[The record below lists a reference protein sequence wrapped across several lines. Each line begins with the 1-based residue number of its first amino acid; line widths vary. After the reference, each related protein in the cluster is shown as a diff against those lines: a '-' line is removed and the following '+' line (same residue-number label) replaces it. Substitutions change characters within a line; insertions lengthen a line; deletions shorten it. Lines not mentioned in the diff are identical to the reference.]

1 VNATSIPAS
10 FIQYAFAERIGGHTF
25 GIKKNIYKFEQIK
38 LAKAQAIQKRPEQ
51 PILDMG
57 VGQPQD
63 MVHPAI
69 VQSLQ
74 HAAEKEEYQGYADN
88 GGYRFKAAVQAY
100 MKGCYGVDLDAQTQ
114 IIHCIGAKSALSL
127 LPAAFINPGDIVLTT
142 TPGYNVFGTHAQ
154 YYGGQVIELPLLASN
169 QFLPELDLLPLNIAQ
184 KAKVLILNYPNNP
197 TGACAHLDFFRSVVD
212 WAYKNQVIII
222 HDAAYAALTYGQK
235 PLSILQ
241 VPQAEDIA
249 IEIHSLSKAFNMTG
263 WRLGWVCGAQKLVE
277 AFAHVKDHSDSGQFL
292 AIQEAGI
299 TALQQPEITTQAAQM
314 YQRRSQQVASILEQ
328 VGFKITIPQAGFFL
342 YTPSPKAVLWKNQRI
357 NFPTAQD
364 ASHWLITQLS
374 ISTVP
379 WDDAGAF
386 LRFSMTFNA
395 HTAAAEHLFFEEL
408 QLRLRTNVQFLF
420 ND

>member
-1 VNATSIPAS
+1 LIQAIFFPYFLQVNATSIPAS

-142 TPGYNVFGTHAQ
+142 TPGYMFSARMLNTTEARS
-154 YYGGQVIELPLLASN
+154 SN
-169 QFLPELDLLPLNIAQ
+169 YHCL
-184 KAKVLILNYPNNP
+184 
-197 TGACAHLDFFRSVVD
+197 HL
-212 WAYKNQVIII
+212 
-222 HDAAYAALTYGQK
+222 
-235 PLSILQ
+235 
-241 VPQAEDIA
+241 
-249 IEIHSLSKAFNMTG
+249 
-263 WRLGWVCGAQKLVE
+263 
-277 AFAHVKDHSDSGQFL
+277 
-292 AIQEAGI
+292 
-299 TALQQPEITTQAAQM
+299 
-314 YQRRSQQVASILEQ
+314 
-328 VGFKITIPQAGFFL
+328 
-342 YTPSPKAVLWKNQRI
+342 I
-357 NFPTAQD
+357 NFY
-364 ASHWLITQLS
+364 L
-374 ISTVP
+374 
-379 WDDAGAF
+379 
-386 LRFSMTFNA
+386 N
-395 HTAAAEHLFFEEL
+395 
-408 QLRLRTNVQFLF
+408 
-420 ND
+420 